1 MIHKNE
7 TGRSASGRR
16 RRRREEQL
24 ELELAPPN
32 DAVVRP
38 VLDLSRTSRVSAA
51 SDTQTKRLRNGVLV
65 QQMLK

>member
-1 MIHKNE
+1 MIRKK
-7 TGRSASGRR
+7 TGRSASSRS

-38 VLDLSRTSRVSAA
+38 VPDLSRTSRLSAA
-51 SDTQTKRLRNGVLV
+51 SETQTKRLRNGVLV